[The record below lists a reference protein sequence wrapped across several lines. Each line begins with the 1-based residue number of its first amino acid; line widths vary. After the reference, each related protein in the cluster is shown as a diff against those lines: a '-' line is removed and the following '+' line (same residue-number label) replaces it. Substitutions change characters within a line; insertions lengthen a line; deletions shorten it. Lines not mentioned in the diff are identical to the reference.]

1 MAVQPVGVGPAA
13 ALTACS
19 ESRSPAALR
28 RSFAA
33 VRPPAVFVV
42 DASNGGGDTA
52 AQDETPIAVNL
63 ANPDNIL
70 TGNND
75 FNLNDGCGYNVS
87 FNGGKTWSP
96 TLPTGFIPGLTKFT
110 NDPAVPGTGAF
121 DVAGDPAFG
130 FSPDG
135 RTAYFVCQAFNLTPP
150 FQIALFASRSSDG
163 GLTWSSTPAQVSTW
177 NGNGKGKRS
186 NRQFPDHESIAV
198 DGNPASP
205 FYGSL
210 YVTWVQ
216 FSGLQG
222 THSPVQAAFSRDGAR
237 TFSPPI
243 KVTQGPGR
251 NNQDARILIGP
262 DRTL

>member
-1 MAVQPVGVGPAA
+1 MRYIVMQAVAVGAA
-13 ALTACS
+13 VALTACA
-19 ESRSPAALR
+19 EPPAPSAPPP
-28 RSFAA
+28 SFAA

-52 AQDETPIAVNL
+52 AQDETPIAVNP

-96 TLPTGFIPGLTKFT
+96 TLPNGFIPGLTKFT
-110 NDPAVPGTGAF
+110 NDPAVPGTGSF
-121 DVAGDPAFG
+121 DVAGDPAVA

-135 RTAYFVCQAFNLTPP
+135 RTAYFVCQAFNVTPP

-163 GLTWSSTPAQVSTW
+163 GLTWSSSPAQVSTW
-177 NGNGKGKRS
+177 NGNGRGKGS
-186 NRQFPDHESIAV
+186 NGQFPDHESIAV

-222 THSPVQAAFSRDGAR
+222 THSPVQVAFSRDGE
-237 TFSPPI
+237 
-243 KVTQGPGR
+243 
-251 NNQDARILIGP
+251 
-262 DRTL
+262 